1 MITKK
6 ASLCKQLL
14 ITIAMVALCFLFIG
28 MFMFTDAGAA
38 EAGQEIRVPA
48 DAGIQGNDYLIGAGD
63 VLEIL
68 VWKEPDISRT
78 VRVRPDGNISLPL
91 VDDIQA
97 SQTTLLQLKERIT
110 KALAAYVD
118 NPSVYVMLQDNRSKK
133 IYIVGK
139 VGAPGEYVLERDITV
154 LQAIAMAR
162 GFTEWANKDEIVII
176 RTRPEGQVRIKF
188 DYDRVISGKDV
199 QQNVLLEPG
208 DVIIVP

>member
-14 ITIAMVALCFLFIG
+14 ITTATGALCFLFVGI
-28 MFMFTDAGAA
+28 FMVVDAGAV
-38 EAGQEIRVPA
+38 EAGQEIRVLS
-48 DAGIQGNDYLIGAGD
+48 DAGMQGDDYLIGAGD
-63 VLEIL
+63 ILEIL

-133 IYIVGK
+133 VYIVGN
-139 VGAPGEYVLERDITV
+139 VAAPGEYVLERDITA
-154 LQAIAMAR
+154 LQAIATAR
-162 GFTEWANKDEIVII
+162 GFTQWADKDEIVII

-188 DYDRVISGKDV
+188 DYDRVISGKDI
-199 QQNVLLEPG
+199 QQNILLEPG